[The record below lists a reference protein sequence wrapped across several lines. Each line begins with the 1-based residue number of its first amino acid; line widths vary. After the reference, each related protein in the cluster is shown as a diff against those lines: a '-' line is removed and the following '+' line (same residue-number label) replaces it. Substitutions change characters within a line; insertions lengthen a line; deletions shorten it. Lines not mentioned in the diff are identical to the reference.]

1 MYQDLSNLKRFYIL
15 FTLVPF
21 AISIVRTGQL
31 QLYQWDK
38 YFRESEKNRIRDIII
53 EPLRGLIFD
62 RNGEILVDNRPNYS
76 VSVVP
81 YEFLK
86 ADSAIILLSEIL
98 NQRPDALKR
107 KINED
112 KRGNFSPVKINRQID
127 FKVLSAI
134 EERLL
139 DLPGVFYNTE
149 SRRYYPGGIKAPHLF
164 GYLGEIT
171 SAELKKFKNANYKQG
186 DSIGKNGIELQDEEY
201 LRGTPGVKYIEVD
214 VLGREVRNLT
224 DLGGQS
230 PDPGR
235 DIFLTIHADIQR
247 YLEDVMA
254 DKKGAAVVLDPRN
267 GDVLALMSKPD
278 YDPEIFSNPLTP
290 ETWNQLVNHE
300 NKPLYNRASQSLFPP
315 GSTYKLVL
323 AAAGL
328 ETGDINLEERVLC
341 TGAHRLGNRLFHC
354 WKKTGHGEVNFMAA
368 VEQSC
373 NVYFWEKS
381 RDIGLGKWSEFSQNF
396 QFGKLTKIDLPNESP
411 GLVPTKEYFDQKYGE
426 KKWTRGLVLN
436 LVVGQGDLLTTPLQM
451 AQFAMILGNE
461 GVLFRPHLVKKNQDP
476 LTGEVV
482 FTKVDSIQIQGISK
496 KTYRTIKQGMNL
508 VVNGVKGTA
517 KSARI
522 RGVTVCG
529 KTGTAQNPH
538 GNDHA
543 WFIGFAPMD
552 KPEIAF
558 CIMVENGGSGGAVAA
573 PIAGGVLSIYFKNK
587 NFASRN

>member
-1 MYQDLSNLKRFYIL
+1 
-15 FTLVPF
+15 
-21 AISIVRTGQL
+21 
-31 QLYQWDK
+31 
-38 YFRESEKNRIRDIII
+38 
-53 EPLRGLIFD
+53 
-62 RNGEILVDNRPNYS
+62 
-76 VSVVP
+76 
-81 YEFLK
+81 
-86 ADSAIILLSEIL
+86 
-98 NQRPDALKR
+98 
-107 KINED
+107 
-112 KRGNFSPVKINRQID
+112 
-127 FKVLSAI
+127 
-134 EERLL
+134 
-139 DLPGVFYNTE
+139 
-149 SRRYYPGGIKAPHLF
+149 
-164 GYLGEIT
+164 
-171 SAELKKFKNANYKQG
+171 
-186 DSIGKNGIELQDEEY
+186 

-224 DLGGQS
+224 DLGGRS

-235 DIFLTIHADIQR
+235 DLFLTIHADIQR

-254 DKKGAAVVLDPRN
+254 GKKGAAVVLDPRN

-508 VVNGVKGTA
+508 VVNGVNGTA

-573 PIAGGVLSIYFKNK
+573 PIAGGVLSIYFKNR

>member
-1 MYQDLSNLKRFYIL
+1 MYQDLSNLKKFYML
-15 FTLVPF
+15 FTLVLF
-21 AISIVRTGQL
+21 AILIVRTGQL

-38 YFRESEKNRIRDIII
+38 YFRESEKNRIRDIIL

-62 RNGEILVDNRPNYS
+62 RDGEVLVDNRPNYS

-98 NQRPDALKR
+98 NQEPDALKK
-107 KINED
+107 KINKN

-127 FKVLSAI
+127 FRVLSAI
-134 EERLL
+134 EERRL

-149 SRRYYPGGIKAPHLF
+149 SKRYYPGGVKASHLF

-171 SAELKKFKNANYKQG
+171 SGELKKFKDTNYRIG
-186 DSIGKNGIELQDEEY
+186 DSIGKTGIELQDEEY

-224 DLGGQS
+224 GLGGVS
-230 PDPGR
+230 PNPGR
-235 DIFLTIHADIQR
+235 NLFLTIHTEIQK
-247 YLEDVMA
+247 YLEEVMA
-254 DKKGAAVVLDPRN
+254 DRKGAAVVLDPRN
-267 GDVLALMSKPD
+267 GEVLALMSKPD

-290 ETWNQLVNHE
+290 ETWNLLVNHE

-323 AAAGL
+323 GAAGL
-328 ETGDINLEERVLC
+328 ETGDITLEENILC

-354 WKKTGHGEVNFMAA
+354 WKKTGHGEVNFLAA

-381 RDIGLGKWSEFSQNF
+381 RDIGLKKWSEFSRNF

-411 GLVPTKEYFDQKYGE
+411 GLVPTKEYFDRKYGE

-451 AQFAMILGNE
+451 AQFAMILANE
-461 GVLFRPHLVKKNQDP
+461 GVLCRPHLVKKIQDP

-482 FTKVDSIQIQGISK
+482 FTKVDSIQIQGTSK

-538 GNDHA
+538 GNSHA

-552 KPEIAF
+552 KPEIAL

-573 PIAGGVLSIYFKNK
+573 PIAGGVLSIYFNDQK
-587 NFASRN
+587 FAKIP

>member
-1 MYQDLSNLKRFYIL
+1 M
-15 FTLVPF
+15 
-21 AISIVRTGQL
+21 
-31 QLYQWDK
+31 
-38 YFRESEKNRIRDIII
+38 
-53 EPLRGLIFD
+53 
-62 RNGEILVDNRPNYS
+62 
-76 VSVVP
+76 P

-98 NQRPDALKR
+98 NQRPDALKK

-134 EERLL
+134 EERRL

-224 DLGGQS
+224 GLGGQS
-230 PDPGR
+230 SDPGR
-235 DIFLTIHADIQR
+235 NLFLTIDVAIQK

-267 GDVLALMSKPD
+267 GEVLALMSKPD

-328 ETGDINLEERVLC
+328 ETGDINLEGKILC
-341 TGAHRLGNRLFHC
+341 TGAYRLGNRLFHC

-381 RDIGLGKWSEFSQNF
+381 LDIGLEKWSEFSKNF
-396 QFGKLTKIDLPNESP
+396 QFGKPTNIDLPNESA
-411 GLVPTKEYFDQKYGE
+411 GLVPTKEYFDRKYGE

-436 LVVGQGDLLTTPLQM
+436 LVVGQGELLTTPLQM

-461 GVLFRPHLVKKNQDP
+461 GILFRPHLVKKIHDP

-482 FTKVDSIQIQGISK
+482 FTKIDSIQIQGTSK

-538 GNDHA
+538 GNAHA

-573 PIAGGVLSIYFKNK
+573 PIAGGVLSIYFKNQ